1 MTYSSPIKDILIN
14 HILELEKARIY
25 WKERATAGPTASLAW
40 FLLDSL
46 ALYKWISFQI
56 RRSRKYT
63 SPQKCVD
70 ELTRR
75 KKIALIALGYI
86 ERNQQKEMTTLLQNE
101 DKESLILNN
110 TRLEEALRLG
120 REQYRS
126 HSFIER
132 NIGCILSGSLIL
144 AIITRAATV
153 SSSHRQGLLSLK
165 LTDVVVRDAMKT
177 PDLKGQSRFLL
188 RLVTELRNG
197 INTQIA
203 AAGATAQHIY
213 FKHGDA
219 PVSALL
225 EALFQGKKRTAWSER
240 ISLKQA
246 ELLELQHSL
255 KDQLKVYYSTLAGTD
270 AAGGRSLDELMSL
283 ARAGDMSLLQH
294 RFDKGPWISRE
305 RVTHAELMVK
315 DLLVTRTHLEVVLDE
330 LLLSTSLATDLAAAA
345 PALVS
350 IVLMSGPLFRAIRYG
365 LWVVYQGVSTL
376 ASLPSLIIATVDS
389 FSRRTSS
396 ATTLLYPS
404 STRQTF
410 GWLYVP
416 VRTILQWGENTWMS
430 KHSLEKRMNESF
442 CEIRRI
448 LAFPVPYSFILSND
462 GFINSLKNNF
472 EKDIDNMDN
481 RSKDTSINC
490 YASFPSLCDYDIG
503 LLSVTIYS
511 TIQTL
516 STLYERG
523 EIVYEKKEKLE
534 NDLQLLL
541 VPGVSIKDRRLIA
554 NEICL

>member
-1 MTYSSPIKDILIN
+1 M
-14 HILELEKARIY
+14 
-25 WKERATAGPTASLAW
+25 
-40 FLLDSL
+40 
-46 ALYKWISFQI
+46 
-56 RRSRKYT
+56 
-63 SPQKCVD
+63 
-70 ELTRR
+70 
-75 KKIALIALGYI
+75 
-86 ERNQQKEMTTLLQNE
+86 LQNE
-101 DKESLILNN
+101 DRNHREKIMTLLQDEDKEMLILNN
-110 TRLEEALRLG
+110 PRLEDALRLG

-126 HSFIER
+126 HSFFER

-144 AIITRAATV
+144 AILTRAATV
-153 SSSHRQGLLSLK
+153 TSSHRQGLLSLK

-177 PDLKGQSRFLL
+177 PDLQGQNRFLL

-225 EALFQGKKRTAWSER
+225 EALFQGKKRSAWSER

-294 RFDKGPWISRE
+294 RFDKGPWISKE
-305 RVTHAELMVK
+305 RLTHAELMVK

-350 IVLMSGPLFRAIRYG
+350 IVLMSGPLFRTIRYG
-365 LWVVYQGVSTL
+365 LWVVYQGFSTL
-376 ASLPSLIIATVDS
+376 ASLPSLIIATLDS

-396 ATTLLYPS
+396 VTTLLYPS

-410 GWLYVP
+410 RWLYGP
-416 VRTILQWGENTWMS
+416 VQTILCWGENTWMS
-430 KHSLEKRMNESF
+430 KHSLEKRINESF

-448 LAFPVPYSFILSND
+448 LAFPNSHSFMLSND
-462 GFINSLKNNF
+462 GFVDSLKNNF
-472 EKDIDNMDN
+472 EKDLDNISN
-481 RSKDTSINC
+481 DTSLFC
-490 YASFPSLCDYDIG
+490 YALFPSLCDYDIG
-503 LLSVTIYS
+503 LLSVAIYS
-511 TIQTL
+511 SIQTL

-541 VPGVSIKDRRLIA
+541 LPRVSIKERRLIA
-554 NEICL
+554 KEICL